1 MMNKMIIHQD
11 LESEALKLLSLTKIK
26 KIVSR
31 KYWIQNQNL
40 PLLKI
45 KIHSK
50 DKKSIKMKKNLKMK
64 YIIKI

>member
-1 MMNKMIIHQD
+1 MNKMIIHQD

-50 DKKSIKMKKNLKMK
+50 DKKSIK
-64 YIIKI
+64 IK

>member
-1 MMNKMIIHQD
+1 MMNKMIIHQN
-11 LESEALKLLSLTKIK
+11 LESEAHKPLFLTKIK
-26 KIVSR
+26 KLVSR

-50 DKKSIKMKKNLKMK
+50 DKKSIKMKNNLKTK